1 MTFEERNNIVLD
13 EIAKIK
19 TIHDKYT
26 SSSRILTD
34 DEWKQYIDSMLVIPE
49 PHRETN
55 LEDFI
60 GELVMIFLNDTER
73 MQKKLKMIKA

>member
-73 MQKKLKMIKA
+73 MQKKLRMIKS